1 MAIRVTEVLGTDS
14 MNNSRIT
21 INNNFKTLADAINK
35 IDTALHS
42 SIDMGAVSA
51 ESLSAQTLHLG
62 DVSLNA
68 EQLQQLL
75 ALITSAQTPATE
87 EVTP

>member
-42 SIDMGAVSA
+42 SIDMGTVSA
-51 ESLSAQTLHLG
+51 ESLSAQTLRLG
-62 DVSLNA
+62 DVSLDA
-68 EQLQQLL
+68 EHLRKLL
-75 ALITSAQTPATE
+75 AHISSGQTPETE
-87 EVTP
+87 